1 MTNAFATA
9 NYPEA
14 GSILELKY
22 ASWTIGNWNQ
32 NEWMQDEKFD
42 SMLNEALGTVDDDA
56 RVELYG
62 EMQKYLVEEVV
73 PSIYTCASVI
83 KPIYNANAFAWPE
96 HHATMEYNFYF
107 ANCTMK

>member
-1 MTNAFATA
+1 
-9 NYPEA
+9 
-14 GSILELKY
+14 
-22 ASWTIGNWNQ
+22 
-32 NEWMQDEKFD
+32 
-42 SMLNEALGTVDDDA
+42 MLNEALGTVDDDA